1 MCYAVMQYAA
11 RSVTSDLHMQPTLRA
26 AEVSRRDY
34 ISSSV
39 LDAACFAL
47 VEDEVCRNAEQSLVT
62 MLSACQD
69 AAWTNINLATH
80 HTAAVPCFLLV

>member
-1 MCYAVMQYAA
+1 MKELCVMQYAA

-47 VEDEVCRNAEQSLVT
+47 VEDEVCRNAES
-62 MLSACQD
+62 CYD
-69 AAWTNINLATH
+69 ALRMPRCCMDQH
-80 HTAAVPCFLLV
+80 

>member
-1 MCYAVMQYAA
+1 MQYAA

-47 VEDEVCRNAEQSLVT
+47 VEGG
-62 MLSACQD
+62 
-69 AAWTNINLATH
+69 
-80 HTAAVPCFLLV
+80 

>member
-1 MCYAVMQYAA
+1 MQYAA
-11 RSVTSDLHMQPTLRA
+11 RSVTSDLNMQHILRA

-47 VEDEVCRNAEQSLVT
+47 MEDEVWLTAPRSLVT
-62 MLSACQD
+62 MLSSCQD

-80 HTAAVPCFLLV
+80 HTAAVPCFLLE